1 MLPEDDTDQSLA
13 TLLRDLDIVRK
24 RLDQA
29 QEWLRDGA
37 TSVRAAALAEKT
49 KHLCQQASQ
58 CDDANKLPEF
68 LGQAKECLRD
78 LEKLLGYH

>member
-1 MLPEDDTDQSLA
+1 MLLEEDTDQPFA
-13 TLLRDLDIVRK
+13 TLLRDLDTVRK

-29 QEWLRDGA
+29 QEWLRDGT
-37 TSVRAAALAEKT
+37 TSVTVAALAEKT
-49 KHLCQQASQ
+49 KHICQQASQ

-78 LEKLLGYH
+78 LEKLLGFH